1 SLVRDPVVVEAA
13 RDTKSSKSAP
23 RARKV
28 SAEHKSSASTQTTP
42 ARPETSK
49 PEISKAEAA
58 PKTVPAPPV
67 EVKSP
72 ELVDLVTRCEQC
84 GSELGADDIFCG
96 ECGYVTRSA
105 SAHFSRTRDTAI
117 IQAVQ

>member
-1 SLVRDPVVVEAA
+1 MLLVTCSYCNSELPAGAMFCGECGRAVVVEPAVKPAHTGTARPRRRASAPGGSPSLVRDPVVVEAA

-49 PEISKAEAA
+49 PEISKAEA
-58 PKTVPAPPV
+58 
-67 EVKSP
+67 
-72 ELVDLVTRCEQC
+72 
-84 GSELGADDIFCG
+84 
-96 ECGYVTRSA
+96 
-105 SAHFSRTRDTAI
+105 
-117 IQAVQ
+117 